1 MSVPTLPVAKRAAA
15 EAARGGNSARER
27 FTAFLADEASEQVVK
42 QCVLEMAL
50 PNSSVHRGNIGRVIS
65 HLQSVRSPTAL
76 MVDVSGSE
84 LPVTEIHKLAEVC
97 EPGVSVVVVG
107 DRNDVGLY
115 RNLIRAGV
123 SDYIVKP
130 LTRSLVQNVLSA
142 QLDTGTAAGAAAAAA
157 GFSHQKLGS
166 VVAVLGTRG
175 GVGTTT
181 VATNLAWYLANNE
194 TRRVA
199 LVDLD
204 IFFGD
209 AALALNVKVGGG
221 LREVLENPTRI
232 DELYLERTLV
242 LTGKRLYVLAAEER
256 LDIPVKFD
264 PEALPALFDPLR
276 KQYHYIVVDMPRHS
290 GSFIQQVMDAAAVRM
305 IVIDQTAHSIRD
317 TVRLRRFF
325 DAPQANQRNI
335 LVLNRAGEL
344 GKNDIST
351 KMMTDTIGMP
361 IDVTIPYHPKSI
373 IAAANAG
380 TAVTEAKGP
389 VTTAIQDLASELIG
403 RRETKRRRWFG

>member
-1 MSVPTLPVAKRAAA
+1 MSAPTLPAAKLAAA
-15 EAARGGNSARER
+15 EVARGGGSARER
-27 FTAFLADEASEQVVK
+27 FTAFLTDDASEQVVK

-50 PNSSVHRGNIGRVIS
+50 PNSSVHRGNIGRVVN

-142 QLDTGTAAGAAAAAA
+142 QLDTGVAGTAAAAA

-242 LTGKRLYVLAAEER
+242 LSGKRLYVLAAEER

-264 PEALPALFDPLR
+264 PEALPSLFEPLR
-276 KQYHYIVVDMPRHS
+276 KQYHYIVLDVPRYS
-290 GSFIQQVMDAAAVRM
+290 GSLIQQVMEAAAIRI
-305 IVIDQTAHSIRD
+305 IVADQTAHSIRD

-335 LVLNRAGEL
+335 IVLNRSGEL
-344 GKNDIST
+344 GKNDISA

-389 VTTAIQDLASELIG
+389 VTTGIQDLASELIG

>member
-1 MSVPTLPVAKRAAA
+1 MSSPTLPIAKRATA
-15 EAARGGNSARER
+15 EMARGGSSARER

-50 PNSSVHRGNIGRVIS
+50 PNSSVHRGNIGRVIN

-142 QLDTGTAAGAAAAAA
+142 QLDPGTPGAAAAAA

-209 AALALNVKVGGG
+209 AALSLNVKVGGG

-232 DELYLERTLV
+232 DELYLERTMV
-242 LTGKRLYVLAAEER
+242 LSGKRLFVLAAEER

-264 PEALPALFDPLR
+264 PEALPTLFEPLR

-290 GSFIQQVMDAAAVRM
+290 GNFIQQVMDAAGVRI
-305 IVIDQTAHSIRD
+305 IVTDQTAHSIRD

-335 LVLNRAGEL
+335 VVLNRAGEL
-344 GKNDIST
+344 GKNDISA

-380 TAVTEAKGP
+380 TAVTETKGP

-403 RRETKRRRWFG
+403 RRETKRRRFFG

>member
-1 MSVPTLPVAKRAAA
+1 MSMPTLPIAKRANANA
-15 EAARGGNSARER
+15 DQARGGTSARER
-27 FTAFLADEASEQVVK
+27 FTAFLADEASEQVVR

-50 PNSSVHRGNIGRVIS
+50 PNSSVHRGNIGKVIG

-123 SDYIVKP
+123 NDYIVKP

-142 QLDTGTAAGAAAAAA
+142 QLEAAGGATPQTAS
-157 GFSHQKLGS
+157 FSHQKLGS
-166 VVAVLGTRG
+166 VVAVMGTRG

-209 AALALNVKVGGG
+209 AALSLNVKIAGG

-232 DELYLERTLV
+232 DELYLERAMV
-242 LTGKRLYVLAAEER
+242 LSGKRLYVLAAEER
-256 LDIPVKFD
+256 LDIPVKID

-276 KQYHYIVVDMPRHS
+276 KQYHYVIVDVPRQS
-290 GSFIQQVMDAAAVRM
+290 GSFLQQIMDAASIRV
-305 IVIDQTAHSIRD
+305 IVADQSAHSIRD

-335 LVLNRAGEL
+335 VVLNRAGEL
-344 GKNDIST
+344 GKADISP

-389 VTTAIQDLASELIG
+389 VTSAIQDLASELIG
-403 RRETKRRRWFG
+403 RRETKRRRLFG

>member
-1 MSVPTLPVAKRAAA
+1 MSSPTLPVAKRAAL
-15 EAARGGNSARER
+15 EAPRGGNNARER
-27 FTAFLADEASEQVVK
+27 FTAFLADEASEQVVR
-42 QCVLEMAL
+42 QCVLELAL
-50 PNSSVHRGNIGRVIS
+50 PNSSVHRGNIGRVVS

-115 RNLIRAGV
+115 RNLVRAGV

-142 QLDTGTAAGAAAAAA
+142 QLDTGGPEAAAAS
-157 GFSHQKLGS
+157 FSHQKLGS

-175 GVGTTT
+175 GVGATT
-181 VATNLAWYLANNE
+181 VATNLAWYLANSE

-204 IFFGD
+204 LFFGD
-209 AALALNVKVGGG
+209 AALALNIKIGGG

-232 DELYLERTLV
+232 DELYLERTMV
-242 LTGKRLYVLAAEER
+242 LSGKRLYVLAAEER

-264 PEALPALFDPLR
+264 PEALTTLFDPLR
-276 KQYHYIVVDMPRHS
+276 KQYHYVVVDMPRQA
-290 GSFIQQVMDAAAVRM
+290 GGFIQQVMDAAGVRV
-305 IVIDQTAHSIRD
+305 IVTDQTAHSIRD

-335 LVLNRAGEL
+335 VVLNRAGEL
-344 GKNDIST
+344 GKSDISL

-380 TAVTEAKGP
+380 TAVTETKGP

-403 RRETKRRRWFG
+403 RRETKRRRFFG

>member
-1 MSVPTLPVAKRAAA
+1 MSSPALPVANRAATDSSH
-15 EAARGGNSARER
+15 GGSVARER
-27 FTAFLADEASEQVVK
+27 FTAFLADEASEQVVR
-42 QCVLEMAL
+42 QCVLELAL
-50 PNSSVHRGNIGRVIS
+50 PNSSVHRGNIGRVVS
-65 HLQSVRSPTAL
+65 YLQSVRSPLAL

-115 RNLIRAGV
+115 RNLVRAGV

-142 QLDTGTAAGAAAAAA
+142 QLEPAGSAAAAS
-157 GFSHQKLGS
+157 FSHQKLGS

-175 GVGTTT
+175 GVGATT

-204 IFFGD
+204 LFFGD
-209 AALALNVKVGGG
+209 AALALNVKIGGG

-232 DELYLERTLV
+232 DELYLERTMV
-242 LTGKRLYVLAAEER
+242 LSGKRLYVLAAEER
-256 LDIPVKFD
+256 LDIPVKYD
-264 PEALPALFDPLR
+264 PEALTTLFDPLR
-276 KQYHYIVVDMPRHS
+276 KQYHYIVVDVPRQA
-290 GSFIQQVMDAAAVRM
+290 GGFIPQVMDTAGIRV
-305 IVIDQTAHSIRD
+305 IVTDQTAHSIRD

-325 DAPQANQRNI
+325 DAPQASQRNI
-335 LVLNRAGEL
+335 VVLNRAGEL
-344 GKNDIST
+344 GKSDISV

-380 TAVTEAKGP
+380 TAVTETKGP

-403 RRETKRRRWFG
+403 RRETKRRRFFG

>member
-1 MSVPTLPVAKRAAA
+1 MSSPTLPVTKRAAA

-27 FTAFLADEASEQVVK
+27 FTAFLADEASEQVVR

-50 PNSSVHRGNIGRVIS
+50 PNSSVHRGNIGRVVS

-76 MVDVSGSE
+76 LVDVSGSE

-123 SDYIVKP
+123 SEYIVKP

-142 QLDTGTAAGAAAAAA
+142 QLDTGGPAAAAAS
-157 GFSHQKLGS
+157 FSHQKLGS

-175 GVGTTT
+175 GVGATT

-232 DELYLERTLV
+232 DELYLERTMV
-242 LTGKRLYVLAAEER
+242 LSGKRLYVLAAEER
-256 LDIPVKFD
+256 LDIPVKLD
-264 PEALPALFDPLR
+264 PEALPTLLDPLR
-276 KQYHYIVVDMPRHS
+276 KQYHYVVVDMPRQS
-290 GSFIQQVMDAAAVRM
+290 GGFIQQVMDAAGIRV
-305 IVIDQTAHSIRD
+305 IVTDQTAHSIRD

-335 LVLNRAGEL
+335 VVLNRAGEL
-344 GKNDIST
+344 GKADIST
-351 KMMTDTIGMP
+351 KMMVDTIGMP

-380 TAVTEAKGP
+380 TAVTETKGP
-389 VTTAIQDLASELIG
+389 VAAAIQDLASELIG
-403 RRETKRRRWFG
+403 RRETKRRRFFG

>member
-1 MSVPTLPVAKRAAA
+1 MSMPTLPIAKRGAA
-15 EAARGGNSARER
+15 EAQRGGSAARER
-27 FTAFLADEASEQVVK
+27 FTAFLADEASEQVVR

-50 PNSSVHRGNIGRVIS
+50 PNSSVHRGNIGRVIT
-65 HLQSVRSPTAL
+65 HLQTVRSPTAL

-142 QLDTGTAAGAAAAAA
+142 QLEAGGSSPAAATFA
-157 GFSHQKLGS
+157 HQKLGS

-175 GVGTTT
+175 GVGATTI
-181 VATNLAWYLANNE
+181 ATNLAWYLANNE

-209 AALALNVKVGGG
+209 CALTLNVKIAGG

-232 DELYLERTLV
+232 DELYLERAMV
-242 LTGKRLYVLAAEER
+242 PSGKRLYVLAAEER
-256 LDIPVKFD
+256 LDIAVKFD
-264 PEALPALFDPLR
+264 AEALTTLFDPLR
-276 KQYHYIVVDMPRHS
+276 KQYHYVVVDVPRQS
-290 GSFIQQVMDAAAVRM
+290 GSLIQQVTEAAGVRV
-305 IVIDQTAHSIRD
+305 IVTDQTAHSIRD

-335 LVLNRAGEL
+335 VVLNRGGEL
-344 GKNDIST
+344 GKADIT
-351 KMMTDTIGMP
+351 AKMMTDTIGMP

-373 IAAANAG
+373 ISAANAG
-380 TAVTEAKGP
+380 TAVAATKGP

-403 RRETKRRRWFG
+403 RRETKRRRLFG

>member
-1 MSVPTLPVAKRAAA
+1 MSMPTLPVAKRAAN
-15 EAARGGNSARER
+15 EAQRGANAARER
-27 FTAFLADEASEQVVK
+27 FTAFLCDEASEQVVR

-65 HLQSVRSPTAL
+65 HLQSVRSPQAL

-123 SDYIVKP
+123 GDYVVKP
-130 LTRSLVQNVLSA
+130 LTRSLVQNVLTG
-142 QLDTGTAAGAAAAAA
+142 QLESGGAAAAAQT
-157 GFSHQKLGS
+157 FSHQKLGS

-209 AALALNVKVGGG
+209 AALALNVKIAGG

-232 DELYLERTLV
+232 DELYLERTMV
-242 LTGKRLYVLAAEER
+242 LSGKRLYVLAAEER
-256 LDIPVKFD
+256 LDIPVKLD

-276 KQYHYIVVDMPRHS
+276 KQYHYIVVDVPRQS
-290 GSFIQQVMDAAAVRM
+290 GGFIQQVMDAAGIRI
-305 IVIDQTAHSIRD
+305 IVTDQSAHSIRD

-335 LVLNRAGEL
+335 VVLNRAGEL
-344 GKNDIST
+344 GKADISA

-373 IAAANAG
+373 ISAANAG
-380 TAVTEAKGP
+380 TAVTETKGP
-389 VTTAIQDLASELIG
+389 VTAAIQDLASELIG
-403 RRETKRRRWFG
+403 RRETKRRRLFG

>member
-1 MSVPTLPVAKRAAA
+1 MSMPTLPTAKRAAN
-15 EAARGGNSARER
+15 EAHGTNAARER
-27 FTAFLADEASEQVVK
+27 FTAFLADEASEQVVR

-65 HLQSVRSPTAL
+65 HLQQVRSPTAL

-123 SDYIVKP
+123 GDYIVKP

-142 QLDTGTAAGAAAAAA
+142 QLESGGGPVTAAQT
-157 GFSHQKLGS
+157 FSHQKLGS

-209 AALALNVKVGGG
+209 AALSLNVKIAGG

-232 DELYLERTLV
+232 DELYLERTMV
-242 LTGKRLYVLAAEER
+242 LSGKRLYVLAAEER
-256 LDIPVKFD
+256 LDIPVKLD
-264 PEALPALFDPLR
+264 PEALPTLFDPLR
-276 KQYHYIVVDMPRHS
+276 KQYHYIVVDVPRQS
-290 GSFIQQVMDAAAVRM
+290 GGFIQQVMDAAGIRI
-305 IVIDQTAHSIRD
+305 IVTDQSAHSIRD

-335 LVLNRAGEL
+335 VVLNRAGEL
-344 GKNDIST
+344 GKADISA

-380 TAVTEAKGP
+380 TAVTETKGP

-403 RRETKRRRWFG
+403 RRETKRRRLFG

>member
-1 MSVPTLPVAKRAAA
+1 MSMPALPIAKRAAA
-15 EAARGGNSARER
+15 EGQRGGNSARER
-27 FTAFLADEASEQVVK
+27 LTAFLADEASEQVVR
-42 QCVLEMAL
+42 QCVIEMAL
-50 PNSSVHRGNIGRVIS
+50 PNSSVHRGNIGRVVS
-65 HLQSVRSPTAL
+65 YLQSVRSPTAL

-142 QLDTGTAAGAAAAAA
+142 QLDAGTPSANAAT
-157 GFSHQKLGS
+157 FSHQKLGS
-166 VVAVLGTRG
+166 VVAVIGTRG

-209 AALALNVKVGGG
+209 AALSLNVKVGGG

-232 DELYLERTLV
+232 DELYLERTMV
-242 LTGKRLYVLAAEER
+242 LSGKRLYVLAAEER
-256 LDIPVKFD
+256 LDIPVKID
-264 PEALPALFDPLR
+264 PEALPTLFDPLR
-276 KQYHYIVVDMPRHS
+276 KQYHYIVVDVPRQS
-290 GSFIQQVMDAAAVRM
+290 GSFIQQVMDGAGIRV
-305 IVIDQTAHSIRD
+305 IVTDQTAHSIRD

-335 LVLNRAGEL
+335 VVLNRAGEL

-351 KMMTDTIGMP
+351 KMMTETISMP

-380 TAVTEAKGP
+380 VAVAGTKGP

-403 RRETKRRRWFG
+403 RRETKRRRLFG

>member
-1 MSVPTLPVAKRAAA
+1 MSVPAIPTTKRAAA
-15 EAARGGNSARER
+15 EAARGSGNNARER
-27 FTAFLADEASEQVVK
+27 FTAFLADEASEQVVR

-50 PNSSVHRGNIGRVIS
+50 PNSSVHRGNIGRVVN

-142 QLDTGTAAGAAAAAA
+142 QLDTGTAATAAA

-242 LTGKRLYVLAAEER
+242 LSGKRLYVLAAEER

-264 PEALPALFDPLR
+264 PEALPTLFEPLR

-290 GSFIQQVMDAAAVRM
+290 GSFIQQVMDAAGIRI
-305 IVIDQTAHSIRD
+305 IVTDQTAHSIRD

-335 LVLNRAGEL
+335 VVLNRSGEL
-344 GKNDIST
+344 GKNDISP
-351 KMMTDTIGMP
+351 KMMVDTIGMQ

-380 TAVTEAKGP
+380 TAVTEHKGP
-389 VTTAIQDLASELIG
+389 VTAAIQDLASELIG
-403 RRETKRRRWFG
+403 RRETKRRRFFG

>member
-1 MSVPTLPVAKRAAA
+1 MSMPTVPTTKRAAS
-15 EAARGGNSARER
+15 EAARGGGPARER
-27 FTAFLADEASEQVVK
+27 FTAFLTDEASEEVVR
-42 QCVLEMAL
+42 QCVTELAL
-50 PNSSVHRGNIGRVIS
+50 PNSSVHRGNIAKVIS

-97 EPGVSVVVVG
+97 EPGVSVVVIG

-123 SDYIVKP
+123 NDYVVKP
-130 LTRSLVQNVLSA
+130 LTRSLIQNVLNA
-142 QLDTGTAAGAAAAAA
+142 QLDAGSPAPAGASFAN
-157 GFSHQKLGS
+157 QKLGS
-166 VVAVLGTRG
+166 VVGVLGTRG

-181 VATNLAWYLANNE
+181 VAANLAWYLANNE
-194 TRRVA
+194 TRRIA

-204 IFFGD
+204 VFYGD
-209 AALALNVKVGGG
+209 VALTLNVKIAGG

-232 DELYLERTLV
+232 DELYLERAMV
-242 LTGKRLYVLAAEER
+242 LSGKRLYILAAEER
-256 LDIPVKFD
+256 LDVPVKID
-264 PEALPALFDPLR
+264 PEALTALFEPLR
-276 KQYHYIVVDMPRHS
+276 KQYHYVVVDIPRHS
-290 GSFIQQVMDAAAVRM
+290 GSMIQQVMDAAGARI
-305 IVIDQTAHSIRD
+305 IVTDQTAHSIRD

-335 LVLNRAGEL
+335 IVLNRGGEL
-344 GKNDIST
+344 GKSDITT
-351 KMMTDTIGMP
+351 KMMVDTIGLP

-380 TAVTEAKGP
+380 TAVAATKGP
-389 VTTAIQDLASELIG
+389 VTAAIQDLASELIG
-403 RRETKRRRWFG
+403 RRETKRRSLFG